1 MNNKRSAM
9 RYAVLIAGVSIVLGS
24 GVQASSPLPKPERVT
39 LHAKHFFM
47 PPGFDNNDN
56 AQLVLNGMLPNTC
69 YKSANAKVEID
80 ETNKRILVTP
90 QAFFYPGCW
99 CLQVLVPY
107 TQTIDLG
114 VLQQGDYTVVEMD
127 ERGSGLARGTLPI
140 AQARSSAP
148 DDFLYAP
155 IKAARIDRQGTSQN
169 LILSGQLSSCMRFK
183 EVKVLTR
190 VPHLIEVLPIAEE
203 DGSDCSGA
211 PRAFEQTVSLPDL
224 EHGTTLIHIRSLN
237 GQSINLIEEL

>member
-1 MNNKRSAM
+1 MNNKLSAL
-9 RYAVLIAGVSIVLGS
+9 RYSLLIAGVSIALGA

-39 LHAKHFFM
+39 IHAKHFFM

-56 AQLVLNGMLPNTC
+56 AQLILNGMLQNTC
-69 YKSANAKVEID
+69 YKSANPKVEID
-80 ETNKRILVTP
+80 ETNKRIVVTP

-107 TQTIDLG
+107 TQTVDLG
-114 VLQQGDYTVVEMD
+114 VLQMGNYTIVEMD
-127 ERGSGLARGTLPI
+127 ERGAGLTRGTLPV

-155 IKAARIDRQGTSQN
+155 IKAARIERQGASQS
-169 LILSGQLSSCMRFK
+169 LILSGQLSSCMRIK
-183 EVKVLTR
+183 EIKVLAR
-190 VPHLIEVLPIAEE
+190 VANLIEVLPIAEE
-203 DGSDCSGA
+203 DGTNCSGA
-211 PRAFEQTVSLPDL
+211 PHTYEQVVALPDL
-224 EHGTTLIHIRSLN
+224 EPGTTLVHIRSLN